1 MSKPLSHRL
10 MISCCVCKKEI
21 RERNY
26 KRHLKDSHPDEDT
39 NNLRGYSQL
48 SVGQLFG
55 FKRQRV
61 EEDEVSVGEAAGV
74 SALEDDNENVENN
87 NREGF
92 VGNRD
97 GDSTEAEGFTRA
109 ATLQSDDVNNNLG
122 VVVNED
128 RAGNS
133 TAAGRVTIDVDR
145 VAKKFDCLKLQ
156 VEDVCKDRV
165 RTVVP

>member
-1 MSKPLSHRL
+1 MCKPLSHRL
-10 MISCCVCKKEI
+10 MISCRVCKKEI

-87 NREGF
+87 IREGF
-92 VGNRD
+92 VGNKD
-97 GDSTEAEGFTRA
+97 GAGDSTEAEGFTRA
-109 ATLQSDDVNNNLG
+109 VSLESSDDVNNNLG

-133 TAAGRVTIDVDR
+133 SAAGRVTIDVDR

-156 VEDVCKDRV
+156 VF
-165 RTVVP
+165 PNLSQIH